1 MIGITEITI
10 IVIVAAIVFFGRN
23 TIVEWAK
30 TVAQV
35 KKTYNKEL
43 NKKDKKK

>member
-1 MIGITEITI
+1 MIGITEIAI
-10 IVIVAAIVFFGRN
+10 IVIIAAIIFFGRN
-23 TIVEWAK
+23 TIVDWAK
-30 TVAQV
+30 TIAQV